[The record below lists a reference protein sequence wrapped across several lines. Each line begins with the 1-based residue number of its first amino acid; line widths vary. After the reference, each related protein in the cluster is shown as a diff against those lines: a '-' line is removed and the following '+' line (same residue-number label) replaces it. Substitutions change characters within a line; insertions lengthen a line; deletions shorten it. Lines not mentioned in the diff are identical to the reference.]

1 MHKIPVS
8 ILLFTLFFKTN
19 AQPVPMRA
27 GYWTGDT
34 AKTSFQK
41 IRDREALVLNRG
53 TAWAKEVVFGDGV
66 IEVDLSVSPK
76 KSLAGISFRGD
87 QDQTCE
93 NIYLR
98 VPLSGREDAIQYAP
112 FFHNED
118 YWQLYPEHQARYV
131 YPDSGW
137 VHMKIVVKGNT
148 ASLFIDT
155 LSKPS
160 LVVNHLRTKNKQGKI
175 GLWCLSEQAFANF
188 SYTPIASEP
197 FTEIAPRTEPGLVT
211 HYQMSLPFIIDKKEK
226 NMNYPAIAELN
237 WQTVSAEEDG
247 LLNIGKYVF
256 KKASGSFEQ
265 NSNDLV
271 WLKMDLASA
280 TAVTKKLSL
289 DFTNRIWIYINGQIL
304 YHGDHSY
311 RLKGVF
317 YKGLI
322 DKTFNADAVY
332 LPLQKGH
339 NEVLI
344 GISSVANGWGIIS
357 KLE

>member
-1 MHKIPVS
+1 MHKSLATV
-8 ILLFTLFFKTN
+8 LLFTILFNTS
-19 AQPVPMRA
+19 AQQVHMRA
-27 GYWTGDT
+27 GHWTGDT
-34 AKTSFQK
+34 SKTSFQK
-41 IRDREALVLNRG
+41 IRDRETLVLNRG
-53 TAWAKEVVFGDGV
+53 TVWAKDVIFGDGI
-66 IEVDLSVSPK
+66 IEVDISVSPK

-87 QDQTCE
+87 QEQTCE

-98 VPLSGREDAIQYAP
+98 VPLSGRDDAIQYAP

-131 YPDSGW
+131 YPDTGW
-137 VHMKIVVKGNT
+137 VHMKILVKGNT

-160 LVVNHLRTKNKQGKI
+160 LVVNHLRTKNQRGKI

-188 SYTPIASEP
+188 SYTPMAPEP
-197 FTEIAPRTEPGLVT
+197 FTEIASRTEPGLVT
-211 HYQMSLPFIIDKKEK
+211 QYQISQPFTIDKKTK
-226 NMNYPAIAELN
+226 NIGYPFDVKLN
-237 WQTVSAEEDG
+237 WQRVITEEDG
-247 LLNIGKYVF
+247 LLNIGKYIF
-256 KKASGSFEQ
+256 KKTSGTFEQ

-271 WLKMDLASA
+271 WLKMDLTTGA
-280 TAVTKKLSL
+280 AVTKKLSL
-289 DFTNRIWIYINGQIL
+289 DFTNRIWIYLNGQIL

-322 DKTFNADAVY
+322 DKNFIADAVY
-332 LPLQKGH
+332 LPLQKGN